1 MTRLKSD
8 LTALGLH
15 PALADRLGLEIETL
29 AGVGTSQSGAAAIN
43 KPITLGTTAS
53 GQTAFVLPSSA
64 ELLEEFEFTNTSS
77 TAALLFPPSGGAI
90 NGGSTN
96 ASISVAQNQ
105 CVRLR
110 RVSTTS
116 WRGTL
121 VQSTDF
127 SGITATVA
135 EINKLDDSASVLTP
149 GSGIAGIAAYAS
161 GVFKNGDLI
170 VTRLFVDLTDLVVDD
185 ADLDIIGDDDAA
197 NAHFGQITA
206 ALNGTII
213 GGQMTCLEVPAGAGT
228 VVDIDLYAADE
239 GTGTEGVASGV
250 ASLTETALVTSG
262 GSWTI
267 NRSLAL
273 TGLPA
278 ADQYLYLVAGAAGG
292 DSSAFTAG
300 KFLIELYGV

>member
-1 MTRLKSD
+1 MSRLKSD
-8 LTALGLH
+8 LTALGM
-15 PALADRLGLEIETL
+15 PPELADRLGLEIATV
-29 AGVGTSQSGAAAIN
+29 AGVGTSQSGAAAIT
-43 KPITLGTTAS
+43 KPITLGTTS
-53 GQTAFVLPSSA
+53 GGQTAFVLPADA
-64 ELLEEFEFTNTSS
+64 ELLEEFEFTNTSA

-90 NGGSTN
+90 NGGSAN

-105 CVRLR
+105 SVRLR

-135 EINKLDDSASVLTP
+135 EINKLDDSAAVMTP
-149 GSGIAGIAAYAS
+149 GSGVAGAETYAS
-161 GVFKNGDLI
+161 GVFLNGDLI
-170 VTRLFVDLTDLVVDD
+170 ITRIVVDLTGLVVDD

-206 ALNGTII
+206 ALNGTIV
-213 GGQMTCLEVPAGAGT
+213 GGKVTCLEVPAGGADD
-228 VVDIDLYAADE
+228 VDFYSAAE
-239 GTGTEGVASGV
+239 GTGAEGVASGV

-262 GSWTI
+262 GAWT
-267 NRSLAL
+267 SGASKGM
-273 TGLPA
+273 TAVPA
-278 ADQYLYLVAGAAGG
+278 ADEYLYIVAGEASAGTY
-292 DSSAFTAG
+292 TAG

>member
-1 MTRLKSD
+1 MSRLISD
-8 LTALGLH
+8 LVGVGIQPEQAQ
-15 PALADRLGLEIETL
+15 RLGLDIATL
-29 AGVGTSQSGAAAIN
+29 AGVGTAQSGAAAIA

-53 GQTAFVLPSSA
+53 GQTAFVLPSTA

-77 TAALLFPPSGGAI
+77 TTALLFPPSGGAI

-105 CVRLR
+105 AVRLR

-121 VQSTDF
+121 VQSTDL
-127 SGITATVA
+127 SGITATTA
-135 EINKLDDSASVLTP
+135 EINKLDDSAAVMTP
-149 GSGIAGIAAYAS
+149 GSGIAGIATYAT
-161 GVFKNGDLI
+161 GVFQNGALI
-170 VTRLFVDLTDLVVDD
+170 VTRILVDLTDLVVDD

-213 GGQMTCLEVPAGAGT
+213 AGQMTCLEVPAGAGT

-250 ASLTETALVTSG
+250 GSLTETALVTSG
-262 GSWTI
+262 GSWTL

-278 ADQYLYLVAGAAGG
+278 ADQYLYLVAGATGG
-292 DSSAFTAG
+292 DNTAFTAG
-300 KFLIELYGV
+300 KFLIELYGT